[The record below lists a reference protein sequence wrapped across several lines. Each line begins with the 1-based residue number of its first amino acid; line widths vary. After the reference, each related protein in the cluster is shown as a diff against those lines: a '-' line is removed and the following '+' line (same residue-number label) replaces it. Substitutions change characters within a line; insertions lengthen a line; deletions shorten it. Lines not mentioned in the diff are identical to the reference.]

1 MISLILSDTTLSG
14 PQLWLLYVMGAL
26 TIVYAIFL
34 RPMQKR
40 HKDPLTRAFQP
51 GSLARQRDV
60 EKQMETLLV
69 ELSEMARQITAQ
81 LDTRAA
87 KLQGLLAEADK
98 RIAELQGHGNGE
110 ARVEAMPRISASVG
124 SPMTQ
129 PPTPAAAGRDI
140 PAPPESSRHRDIY
153 VLADAGMN
161 VAQIAQKLSRPGGE
175 IELILALRPRKAP
188 AE

>member
-1 MISLILSDTTLSG
+1 MGGEHMSSFILSETTLSA
-14 PQLWLLYVMGAL
+14 PQLWLLYVTGAL

-40 HKDPLTRAFQP
+40 KKDPLARTFQP
-51 GSLARQRDV
+51 GALSRQRDV

-98 RIAELQGHGNGE
+98 RIAELQGGGNGA
-110 ARVEAMPRISASVG
+110 ARVEAMPRI
-124 SPMTQ
+124 
-129 PPTPAAAGRDI
+129 
-140 PAPPESSRHRDIY
+140 
-153 VLADAGMN
+153 
-161 VAQIAQKLSRPGGE
+161 
-175 IELILALRPRKAP
+175 
-188 AE
+188 